1 MPRGF
6 SDLERERIR
15 NMLLQEGRGRLDTTG
30 VSKTTIEDLATA
42 AHISKGAFYKF
53 FPSKEALFFCIFE
66 ELEQELKHKFAGMLS
81 GLDRKDVCGSLKKM
95 IVQIL
100 YSQEMQAIFKH
111 SEDYDYVIRTVN
123 PTTLETH
130 LSHDLIFIEEVYIA
144 LQKMGIDVTSDPEEA
159 VAYLHGIFY
168 LFFGSKSIS
177 KKYFRNVVES
187 SVETLVEVALGIR
200 R

>member
-1 MPRGF
+1 M
-6 SDLERERIR
+6 
-15 NMLLQEGRGRLDTTG
+15 QEGRGRLDTTG
-30 VSKTTIEDLATA
+30 VAKTTIEDLADA

-66 ELEQELKHKFAGMLS
+66 ELEQELKKLFSGMLS
-81 GLDRKDVCGSLKKM
+81 GLDMQDVPGSLKKM
-95 IVQIL
+95 LVSL
-100 YSQEMQAIFKH
+100 LFSPEMQAIFKH

-123 PTTLETH
+123 PSTLETQ
-130 LSHDLIFIEEVYIA
+130 LSHDLIFIQEVYGA
-144 LQKMGIDVTSDPEEA
+144 LRTMGIEINSDPEET

-177 KKYFRNVVES
+177 EKYFRNVVES
-187 SVETLVEVALGIR
+187 SVEKLIEVALGIR

>member
-6 SDLERERIR
+6 SEIERERIR
-15 NMLLQEGRGRLDTTG
+15 SLLLKEGRGRLDTTG
-30 VSKTTIEDLATA
+30 VLKTTIDDLATA

-66 ELEQELKHKFAGMLS
+66 ELEHELKQKFSGMLS
-81 GLDRKDVCGSLKKM
+81 GLDKKDVPGSLKKM

-111 SEDYDYVIRTVN
+111 SEDHEYVIRTVN
-123 PTTLETH
+123 QTTLETH
-130 LSHDLIFIEEVYIA
+130 LSHDLIFIQEVYGA
-144 LQKMGIDVTSDPEEA
+144 LQGMGIEVKSDPEEVLA
-159 VAYLHGIFY
+159 HLHGIIY
-168 LFFGSKSIS
+168 LFFGSKAIS
-177 KKYFRNVVES
+177 QKYFRNVVES
-187 SVETLVEVALGIR
+187 SVETLVGVALGIR

>member
-6 SDLERERIR
+6 SGLERERIR
-15 NMLLQEGRGRLDTTG
+15 SSLMQEGRRRLDTTG
-30 VSKTTIEDLATA
+30 VLKTTIDDLATA
-42 AHISKGAFYKF
+42 ANISKGAFYKF
-53 FPSKEALFFCIFE
+53 FTSKEALFFCVFE
-66 ELEQELKHKFAGMLS
+66 ELELELKQKFAGMLS
-81 GLDRKDVCGSLKKM
+81 GLDRKDVAGSLKNM
-95 IVQIL
+95 VTQIL
-100 YSQEMQAIFKH
+100 FSQEMQAFFGH
-111 SEDYDYVIRTVN
+111 SEDYDYVLRTVN
-123 PTTLETH
+123 PLTMETH
-130 LSHDLIFIEEVYIA
+130 LSHDLIFIEEVYRA
-144 LQKMGIDVTSDPEEA
+144 LEKMGIEVKSDPEEA